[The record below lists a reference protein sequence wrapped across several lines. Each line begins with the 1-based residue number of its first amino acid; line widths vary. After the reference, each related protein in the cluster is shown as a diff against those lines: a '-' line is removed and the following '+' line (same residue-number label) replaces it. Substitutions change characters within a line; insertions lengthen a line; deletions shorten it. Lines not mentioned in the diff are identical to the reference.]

1 MNRVKYLLGMYDLD
15 ENERVMT
22 EVDTKEKEAEVPNFL
37 PSWLVEIEHYGL
49 GNHEGRDLAAFQ
61 RFTGVDFK
69 AGTVESRSL
78 WGGLDKT
85 AFVDGLLEFV
95 MGNMMAKNT

>member
-1 MNRVKYLLGMYDLD
+1 MYDLD
-15 ENERVMT
+15 ESERVMT
-22 EVDTKEKEAEVPNFL
+22 EEDTKEKEAEENLP
-37 PSWLVEIEHYGL
+37 PSWLVEIERYGL

-69 AGTVESRSL
+69 AGTVHTRSL